1 MKVLLA
7 FLVTF
12 SVFAA
17 DNFTADK
24 ESAVKRLQ
32 ASNAAPTV
40 VTCVQNAKNMDEM
53 TACEKAPVAKH
64 AKYSGHKAPK
74 TKAI

>member
-17 DNFTADK
+17 DQFATDK
-24 ESAVKRLQ
+24 ENTMKRLQ
-32 ASNAAPTV
+32 ASNAAPAV
-40 VTCVQNAKNMDEM
+40 VTCVQNAKTAEEM
-53 TACEKAPVAKH
+53 TACEKTPAPTKH
-64 AKYSGHKAPK
+64 AQGTKATK
-74 TKAI
+74 TKHI